1 MSTNKLPM
9 KSAKQPDIETVTLP
23 PNGSSTVIVGKIKV
37 ELVSVEVP
45 YVTTA
50 TSAYIDSE
58 LCKRCDLGVLSR
70 EQARKLRAI
79 RRGYEY
85 SGRRLANGNEVKSLA
100 DAVKILLDSIEI

>member
-9 KSAKQPDIETVTLP
+9 KSSPARTIELP
-23 PNGSSTVIVGKIKV
+23 KDESDSIIGGTIKV
-37 ELVSVEVP
+37 ELVAVDVP
-45 YVTTA
+45 YVTAATA
-50 TSAYIDSE
+50 SYADSE

-100 DAVKILLDSIEI
+100 DAVKALLDSIEI

>member
-1 MSTNKLPM
+1 MSKLPI
-9 KSAKQPDIETVTLP
+9 KTISPSPGRSVDLTKDE
-23 PNGSSTVIVGKIKV
+23 SSSIVGGTIKV
-37 ELVSVEVP
+37 ELVAVEVP
-45 YVTTA
+45 YVTAA

-85 SGRRLANGNEVKSLA
+85 SGKLLANGNEVKSLA
-100 DAVKILLDSIEI
+100 DAVKALLDSIEI